1 MFLEQQKKMDY
12 SPVSKKK
19 IENMLNKH
27 PNRVPIIISSNS
39 FKEHGQHRFIVPNNI
54 TVSEFMKILRNKVSL
69 KPEEAIFIFVKDKS
83 LNNDAFM
90 VPASSSIESIYNQY
104 KDNNLVLNL
113 IYEKEAVFG

>member
-1 MFLEQQKKMDY
+1 MTTNKMDY

-19 IENMLNKH
+19 IEEMLNKH
-27 PNRVPIIISSNS
+27 PNRVPIIISSTS

-69 KPEEAIFIFVKDKS
+69 KQEEAIFIFVKDKS
-83 LNNDAFM
+83 LNNDAVI
-90 VPASSSIESIYNQY
+90 VPSSSSIESIYNQY
-104 KDNNLVLNL
+104 KDNNMVLNL